1 MGREIYNIVRAKI
14 TTDDL
19 QAFETQAQKM
29 KVAAKEESGTLV
41 YDFFINRE
49 TKDVLIIEK
58 YQDDEAFMAHMT
70 RFVTDEYIPK
80 LLTKQEIVS
89 IEMPGLITK
98 EIEDF
103 FNLSLLIALVPFA
116 SIFISAF
123 GMEILA
129 VGDCKKSPTN
139 KTGMSQKS
147 SSSLFIAVLILLSS
161 GAKSVGKMVENST
174 IDMENFS
181 V

>member
-1 MGREIYNIVRAKI
+1 MSREIYNIVRAKI
-14 TTDDL
+14 TTDDI
-19 QAFETQAQKM
+19 QTFETQAQKM

-80 LLTKQEIVS
+80 LLTMQEIVS

-103 FNLSLLIALVPFA
+103 FTAGGWKYKDFPVN
-116 SIFISAF
+116 IS
-123 GMEILA
+123 
-129 VGDCKKSPTN
+129 
-139 KTGMSQKS
+139 
-147 SSSLFIAVLILLSS
+147 
-161 GAKSVGKMVENST
+161 
-174 IDMENFS
+174 
-181 V
+181 